1 MTPFSHKLRTV
12 ALPDDLHAR
21 LRVEASRRAKD
32 GEDVRAV
39 AMDLVAGLL
48 GPYLDELEAAR
59 NFLADRDIKP
69 DNIPEP
75 TPAPSDRR
83 VPTFPRRKRDTRRST
98 ASTIADRRKTK
109 RSTKPGDT

>member
-1 MTPFSHKLRTV
+1 MTVFSHKLRTV

-39 AMDLVAGLL
+39 AMNLVAGLL

-59 NFLADRDIKP
+59 GFLADRDLKP
-69 DNIPEP
+69 DNI
-75 TPAPSDRR
+75 TAPAPSDRR

-109 RSTKPGDT
+109 RAAKTGDT

>member
-1 MTPFSHKLRTV
+1 MTAFSHKLRTV

-59 NFLADRDIKP
+59 GFLADRDIKP
-69 DNIPEP
+69 DNVLGKNVLGKCRSCGSDALGIIGCGG
-75 TPAPSDRR
+75 PSILWCGSAACHNSLK
-83 VPTFPRRKRDTRRST
+83 TETR
-98 ASTIADRRKTK
+98 
-109 RSTKPGDT
+109 